1 MSRHFQRAPEPR
13 ISVITPTRN
22 QSAFLDRAIRSV
34 LDQGYAN
41 LEYFVIDGG
50 STDESPEIIRA
61 HADRLAGWI
70 SRRDDG
76 PADAINRAL
85 GWATGEIVAI
95 VYGDDML
102 APGSLARAAGEM
114 TGDEP
119 AEWLVG
125 GVDLVDEHDRIIDR
139 FRHHAPESFAAFLM
153 YTSGMLPLASTFW
166 MTDLIQS
173 YGRLDASLECCFDYE
188 FHCRLLDAGVRPRI
202 IEQTLGNFRV
212 HPMNKGTLNPSAFRE
227 ERLRVAERYLPRL
240 PWPQRL
246 MVRRNLDARRR
257 EMAISDAMVEGE
269 RLPWAQVLR
278 KPWWLADREVVQA
291 LLRRPRAD
299 EHAAA

>member
-1 MSRHFQRAPEPR
+1 MTRYSNHRPEPR

-34 LDQGYAN
+34 LDQRYPN

-61 HADRLAGWI
+61 HADHLAGWV

-85 GWATGEIVAI
+85 GWATGEIFVI

-102 APGSLARAAGEM
+102 APGSLARAAQEM
-114 TGDEP
+114 TGDKP

-125 GVDLVDEHDRIIDR
+125 GTELVDEHERTIDR
-139 FRHHAPESFAAFLM
+139 FHHHAPASFATYLM
-153 YTSGMLPLASTFW
+153 YTSGMLPQASTFW
-166 MTDLIQS
+166 MTDLIHA
-173 YGRLDASLECCFDYE
+173 YGKLDTSLDCCFDYE
-188 FHCRLLDAGVRPRI
+188 LSCRLLDAGSRPRI
-202 IEQTLGNFRV
+202 IGQTLARFRV

-227 ERLRVAERYLPRL
+227 ERLEIAERYLPRL
-240 PWPQRL
+240 PWGQRL

-257 EMAISDAMVEGE
+257 EMAINHAMIEGE
-269 RLPWAQVLR
+269 RMPWSEVLR

-291 LLRRPRAD
+291 LIRKPKAD
-299 EHAAA
+299 KHAAA